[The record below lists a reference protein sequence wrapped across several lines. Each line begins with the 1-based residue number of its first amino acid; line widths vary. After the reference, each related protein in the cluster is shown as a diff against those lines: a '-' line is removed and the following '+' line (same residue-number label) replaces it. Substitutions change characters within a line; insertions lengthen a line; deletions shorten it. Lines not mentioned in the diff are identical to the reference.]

1 MDFST
6 WLQSWL
12 KRHPPKAP
20 PHHMAQQQ
28 YTADVMARIKAD
40 PMQQVYRVR
49 PVRSWLSWPRLAL
62 TVATAT
68 AGALIALTVFRVTQP
83 PQVAEAPTPPAV
95 LAQVVAQEA
104 ELLAEL
110 EEGKADLLIENGDT
124 LDRALETTDT
134 LLLLAEAPASQN
146 DEQWLEE
153 TMQLLDQL
161 DEGASSGS
169 EEGSDDDWL
178 DDLQLL
184 DETDLAASS

>member
-12 KRHPPKAP
+12 KRHPLKAP
-20 PHHMAQQQ
+20 QRLDQQQ
-28 YTADVMARIKAD
+28 YTSEVMARIKAEST
-40 PMQQVYRVR
+40 QQVYRVR
-49 PVRSWLSWPRLAL
+49 SVRSGLSWPRLAL
-62 TVATAT
+62 TVATVA
-68 AGALIALTVFRVTQP
+68 AGALIALTIFRMTPP
-83 PQVAEAPTPPAV
+83 PQVAEAPPSPAV
-95 LAQVVAQEA
+95 LAQTVAQEA

-134 LLLLAEAPASQN
+134 LLLLAEIPSQPS

-161 DEGASSGS
+161 EEGVSSGA
-169 EEGSDDDWL
+169 EEGSNDDWL

-184 DETDLAASS
+184 DDTDLAASS